1 MTDKRNTTP
10 EQTQRRV
17 QAERKTKR
25 NIAKEA
31 KKLNKLKIQYLS
43 VDDIA
48 PNNYN
53 PNRQDPKDFEL
64 LLRSIE
70 DDGFTQPV
78 IVTEDFLIV
87 DGEHR
92 WRAAKTLGMKKI
104 PVVKVDMSAEQARIS
119 TIRHNRARGVHDIDL
134 EVEILKELQMLGAG
148 EFMKDALMISQKELD
163 DLIDDIPAPEALAS
177 EDFTEAWEPSRDK
190 VDELQKN
197 QKTTV
202 ESNGGLMDI
211 SVSERA
217 IDRMKENEKRL
228 AEAGTA
234 EERADIRKQDELYRV
249 NLIYEGN
256 DGNIVRDTLGE
267 SPSDKV
273 IELCKKYG

>member
-1 MTDKRNTTP
+1 MDKRNTTP

-25 NIAKEA
+25 NIAKES
-31 KKLNKLKIQYLS
+31 KKLNKLKIQYLG
-43 VDDIA
+43 VNEIA

-78 IVTEDFLIV
+78 IVTKENLIV

-92 WRAAKTLGMKKI
+92 WRAAKVLGMKKI
-104 PVVKVDMSAEQARIS
+104 PVVQVDMEAEQARIS
-119 TIRHNRARGVHDIDL
+119 TIRHNRARGVHDVEL
-134 EVEILKELQMLGAG
+134 EVEILKELQLLGAG
-148 EFMKDALMISQKELD
+148 DFMKDALMISQNELD
-163 DLIDDIPAPEALAS
+163 KLIDDVPAPEALAS
-177 EDFTEAWEPSRDK
+177 EEFTEAWEPSRDK
-190 VDELQKN
+190 VNELQAN

-202 ESNGGLMDI
+202 ESNGGLMDV
-211 SVSERA
+211 SASERA
-217 IDRMKENEKRL
+217 IERMRENEKKL
-228 AEAGTA
+228 EMANTA
-234 EERADIRKQDELYRV
+234 EERSQIRKDDQLYRL

-267 SPSDKV
+267 SPSEKV